1 MEYWHDT
8 YGGLT
13 MVVVTKLIMIGI
25 AVVNSFVLAVIIL
38 DFVADKVKS
47 TSPKNINRVKFYA
60 ARDMDGGLYVYFGK
74 PERRKSCFIT
84 YGVTSNFMA
93 NEDNFKDIGLN
104 PDDFKDLKW
113 EDEPVEVFLN
123 MEE

>member
-1 MEYWHDT
+1 M
-8 YGGLT
+8 L
-13 MVVVTKLIMIGI
+13 VITKLIMLGI
-25 AVVNSFVLAVIIL
+25 ATVCALTLTFIVLEFVV
-38 DFVADKVKS
+38 DKVKS
-47 TSPKNINRVKFYA
+47 TSSKNINRVHFYV
-60 ARDMDGGLYVYFGK
+60 ARDMDGRIYLYLGK

-84 YGVTSNFMA
+84 YGVTSNFIA

-113 EDEPVEVFLN
+113 EDEPVEVFVN